1 MLKSS
6 IAGVLLAIGVVSP
19 VLAQEP
25 AVSSS
30 YLRTAIFVADRAATV
45 KFFREVMGYEEAAT
59 GELAPA
65 GENDPLGLPVGAKRT
80 LTGMKSKDGA
90 GLSIMGIE
98 HPNFKPLA
106 RPAGIGNAS
115 GDVMFVHQVTNI
127 KEIERRAKAG
137 GYQVLRDALPS
148 PSGKSLQMFLRD
160 PNGVRL
166 ELFEMLP
173 EKK

>member
-1 MLKSS
+1 MKAIITLVTL
-6 IAGVLLAIGVVSP
+6 ICAGAAV
-19 VLAQEP
+19 AQEA

-30 YLRTAIFVADRAATV
+30 YLRSAIFTTDRAATV
-45 KFFREVMGYEEAAT
+45 KFYRDVMGFEEVSTNELPPAT
-59 GELAPA
+59 
-65 GENDPLGLPVGAKRT
+65 ENDPLGLPAGAKRT

-106 RPAGIGNAS
+106 RPAGFGNAA
-115 GDVMFVHQVTNI
+115 GDVMFVNQVVNI

-137 GYQVLRDALPS
+137 GYEVVRPAIPS
-148 PSGKSLQMFLRD
+148 PSGRSLQMFLRD

>member
-1 MLKSS
+1 MLKSVFLGLCLF
-6 IAGVLLAIGVVSP
+6 AGLAVPAG
-19 VLAQEP
+19 AQDA
-25 AVSSS
+25 AVSST
-30 YLRTAIFVADRAATV
+30 YLRTAIFVTDRAATV
-45 KFFREVMGYEEAAT
+45 KFFRDVMGYEEGST
-59 GELAPA
+59 SDLAPA
-65 GENDPLGLPVGAKRT
+65 GENDPLGLPAGAKRT

-98 HPNFKPLA
+98 HSNFKPLA
-106 RPAGIGNAS
+106 RPANNGNAA

-127 KEIERRAKAG
+127 KEIERRATAG
-137 GYQVLRDALPS
+137 GYTVLRPAVAS

>member
-6 IAGVLLAIGVVSP
+6 FVAAMIATGVAYV
-19 VLAQEP
+19 AQAQDA
-25 AVSSS
+25 AVSSTF
-30 YLRTAIFVADRAATV
+30 LRSAIFVADRPATV
-45 KFFREVMGYEEAAT
+45 KFFRDVMGYEELTT

-65 GENDPLGLPVGAKRT
+65 GENDPLGLPAGAKRT

-106 RPAGIGNAS
+106 RPAGIGNAG

-148 PSGKSLQMFLRD
+148 ASGKSLQMFLRD

>member
-1 MLKSS
+1 
-6 IAGVLLAIGVVSP
+6 
-19 VLAQEP
+19 
-25 AVSSS
+25 
-30 YLRTAIFVADRAATV
+30 
-45 KFFREVMGYEEAAT
+45 MGCEEATT
-59 GELAPA
+59 GEIAPA
-65 GENDPLGLPVGAKRT
+65 GENDSLGLPVGAKRT
-80 LTGMKSKDGA
+80 LTGMKSKNGA

-98 HPNFKPLA
+98 HPNFKLLA
-106 RPAGIGNAS
+106 RPAWIGNAS

-137 GYQVLRDALPS
+137 GYQVLRDAIPS

-160 PNGVRL
+160 PNSVRL

>member
-1 MLKSS
+1 MKIIITALS
-6 IAGVLLAIGVVSP
+6 LLFTFAAS
-19 VLAQEP
+19 AQEA

-30 YLRTAIFVADRAATV
+30 YLRSAIFTTDRAATV
-45 KFFREVMGYEEAAT
+45 KFYRDVMGFEEVST
-59 GELAPA
+59 NDLPPA
-65 GENDPLGLPVGAKRT
+65 GENDPLGLPAGAKRT
-80 LTGMKSKDGA
+80 LTGLKSKDGA

-106 RPAGIGNAS
+106 RPAGFGNAA
-115 GDVMFVHQVTNI
+115 GDVMFVNQVVNI

-137 GYQVLRDALPS
+137 GFDVVRPAVPS
-148 PSGKSLQMFLRD
+148 PSGRSLQMFLRD
-160 PNGVRL
+160 PNGIRL